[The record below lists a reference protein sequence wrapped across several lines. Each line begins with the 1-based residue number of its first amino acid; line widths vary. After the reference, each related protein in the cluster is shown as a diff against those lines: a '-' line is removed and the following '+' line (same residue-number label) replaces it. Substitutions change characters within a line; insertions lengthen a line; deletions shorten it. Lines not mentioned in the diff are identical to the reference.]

1 MIPHDEDSKESF
13 RKQLSVGTTVNIH
26 VADVVMLVVVVVAS
40 PVLLSV
46 VQSLRHP
53 DGHCSATFHRQRT
66 GPGSGGVCL
75 SPGLQ
80 RSIMSG
86 TAHTYHKNLC
96 TVHPDLIVPPLLPL
110 LVVKFQCAHFV
121 PWYCRRL
128 GKKHRVGFLEHAVME
143 RQDSLLCC
151 MRCFPMSFHLF
162 LYRSVTWATPV
173 QALGSTWVPVR
184 GATVTATPAA
194 VTWRQARAW

>member
-1 MIPHDEDSKESF
+1 MPCRDSLRMIPHDEDSKESF

-80 RSIMSG
+80 RTIMPG
-86 TAHTYHKNLC
+86 TLHTQTHHINVILM
-96 TVHPDLIVPPLLPL
+96 TQEQPI
-110 LVVKFQCAHFV
+110 Q
-121 PWYCRRL
+121 
-128 GKKHRVGFLEHAVME
+128 
-143 RQDSLLCC
+143 
-151 MRCFPMSFHLF
+151 
-162 LYRSVTWATPV
+162 
-173 QALGSTWVPVR
+173 
-184 GATVTATPAA
+184 
-194 VTWRQARAW
+194 

>member
-1 MIPHDEDSKESF
+1 M
-13 RKQLSVGTTVNIH
+13 
-26 VADVVMLVVVVVAS
+26 VVVVAS
-40 PVLLSV
+40 PVSLS

-86 TAHTYHKNLC
+86 TAHTYHKNQC
-96 TVHPDLIVPPLLPL
+96 TVHPDLLVPPLLPL
-110 LVVKFQCAHFV
+110 RVVKFQCAHFV

-128 GKKHRVGFLEHAVME
+128 GKKHRVGLLEHAVME
-143 RQDSLLCC
+143 RQDSQLCC
-151 MRCFPMSFHLF
+151 MRCYRPHGPMLF
-162 LYRSVTWATPV
+162 SHVFQSVSIQECDVGYTRTGSGLYLGTCERCDCNGHASGCDLETGACLVSRST
-173 QALGSTWVPVR
+173 LR
-184 GATVTATPAA
+184 L
-194 VTWRQARAW
+194 